1 MKDRWRILVL
11 DEEDAVRRSCAASL
25 GSRYETRTATSAGE
39 ALREMQRAPADLVL
53 LGLPS
58 DGVDA
63 LEVLKALKKGW
74 PQSEVVVMSRFP
86 SIESA
91 KDAVRNGAFDYL
103 AKPVGPDQM
112 TGAARRALLLKQWAL
127 RESFN

>member
-1 MKDRWRILVL
+1 MKNRSRILVVD
-11 DEEDAVRRSCAASL
+11 DEDLVRRSCAASL
-25 GSRYETRTATSAGE
+25 GERYDTRTASSAGE

-58 DGVDA
+58 DGVD
-63 LEVLKALKKGW
+63 LLKALKKGW

-112 TGAARRALLLKQWAL
+112 TGAARKALLHKQWAL